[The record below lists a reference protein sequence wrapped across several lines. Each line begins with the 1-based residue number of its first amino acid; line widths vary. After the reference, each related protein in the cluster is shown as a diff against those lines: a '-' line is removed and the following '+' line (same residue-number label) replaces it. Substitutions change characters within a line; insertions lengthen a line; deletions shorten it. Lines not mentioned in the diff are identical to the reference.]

1 MASILIIETV
11 PRAKNPIDAHV
22 RNALAFKTEL
32 EARGHLVDL
41 LFIQENSRRYQKKYD
56 VIFVS
61 YATQYP
67 FIHEMDKNRGA
78 QSRYPLGLDY

>member
-32 EARGHLVDL
+32 EARGHTVDL
-41 LFIQENSRRYQKKYD
+41 LFIQENSKRYQKKYD
-56 VIFVS
+56 IIFVS
-61 YATQYP
+61 YATQYQNP
-67 FIHEMDKNRGA
+67 KLHDTGFKSGFYHI
-78 QSRYPLGLDY
+78 S